1 MDRSLAKLN
10 SEEQHL
16 TKHGK
21 RQSPKPTNQ
30 IRPSTS
36 RKASKQH
43 HPQKATKVEHQPHD
57 GDEQRFPAQASGASR
72 EAAPTLGQTPRRS
85 RPTVPKRASEASREA
100 TLMLDQTPQPSRTT
114 VPQRASGEAASHPRW
129 VTPPQR
135 RRRRR
140 RSPSEQATP
149 AARHPKLGQNT
160 TTVTNNGFPSD
171 ASGASREA
179 QPTLGQNTTKVT
191 NEDPQP
197 RQAAPAAKPSM
208 GIKHSNGRT
217 TVPDAGKRRQ
227 PQSRNQAGPGTNRT
241 LGVRGLGP
249 RGQRTAEAPGRR
261 ARRTGG
267 TDEAARRGGAH
278 AAGRPLSPVPTGDST
293 MEGPGRGRHRCPP
306 IVLMIHQRR
315 SGALPRVRL
324 RRGPMSGARRR

>member
-16 TKHGK
+16 AKQGK

-57 GDEQRFPAQASGASR
+57 GDEQRFPAQAIGASR

-191 NEDPQP
+191 NEGPQP
-197 RQAAPAAKPSM
+197 RRAAPAAKPSM
-208 GIKHSNGRT
+208 GIKTQQRSNDS
-217 TVPDAGKRRQ
+217 PQRRQ
-227 PQSRNQAGPGTNRT
+227 AAPAAKPKPSWARNQPHPGGTGAGPPGTKDGRGTGKACPPNR
-241 LGVRGLGP
+241 GN
-249 RGQRTAEAPGRR
+249 
-261 ARRTGG
+261 
-267 TDEAARRGGAH
+267 RRG
-278 AAGRPLSPVPTGDST
+278 RPAW
-293 MEGPGRGRHRCPP
+293 RC
-306 IVLMIHQRR
+306 
-315 SGALPRVRL
+315 
-324 RRGPMSGARRR
+324 ARRRAAPLPGPHR